1 MKDNFDNIFI
11 YEIPKDINDC
21 KKEELHHVFT
31 LCDSEGT
38 IINYH
43 IEETKITK
51 CNLDISVEKVE
62 YINEYPIRRLEWD
75 ISRILNW
82 LLIQTYE
89 LQWVYTYRF
98 ILEELNN
105 RGYYL
110 SIFNMSNGTKL
121 YGIVKNR
128 NLTSYFNKQLEHY
141 PI

>member
-11 YEIPKDINDC
+11 YEIPRDINDC
-21 KKEELHHVFT
+21 KKEELHNVFT

-38 IINYH
+38 IINYQ
-43 IEETKITK
+43 IEETKIPK
-51 CNLDISVEKVE
+51 INLDISVEKVE

-89 LQWVYTYRF
+89 LDWVYTYRF

-105 RGYYL
+105 HGYYL
-110 SIFNMSNGTKL
+110 SIFNMSNETKL

-128 NLTSYFNKQLEHY
+128 NLVS
-141 PI
+141 